1 MIRSLRLVWTHRPSR
16 AVALT
21 FSLVSVF
28 IGSWFAR
35 IPEVQAALGLS
46 EATLGLVLLGM
57 PLGTLAVMPLTG
69 WLVPR
74 WGAGPVTFGTSLVQ
88 GLPFLFLPLATSAG
102 SLAGLLFA
110 AGALNGALNV
120 AMNARANAVEEARGA
135 SILSTC
141 HGFFSLGGM
150 VGAGVGSGAAAL
162 SLPLGA
168 HFAILVVGAAA
179 VVGLHHRALTGGP
192 SRRAP
197 GPVVAVPPPALAGPA
212 ALLFCVL
219 LAEGAVSNWSAV
231 YLRKGLG
238 ASAGVAG
245 LGYAAFSGA
254 MALGRLHGDRLL
266 ERVATPRVVRT
277 GAAGAA
283 LGLGTGVLL
292 GHPAAGIAGFFV
304 QGLGFAVLVPVLF
317 RAAARTPGL
326 APGTSIAAVATAGYV
341 GLFTGPPLLGV
352 VADALSLSWAMGV
365 GAALAGLVA
374 LGAGPAL
381 RRAGAASRSDA
392 PPPTDAT
399 AT

>member
-16 AVALT
+16 AVALS
-21 FSLVSVF
+21 FGLVSLF

-35 IPEVQAALGLS
+35 IPEVQSALDLS

-74 WGAGPVTFGTSLVQ
+74 WGAGPVTFATSLAQ
-88 GLPFLFLPLATSAG
+88 GLPFLFLPFARSGL

-110 AGALNGALNV
+110 AGAANGALNV
-120 AMNARANAVEEARGA
+120 AMNTRAHAVEEARDV

-141 HGFFSLGGM
+141 HGFFSIGGM
-150 VGAGVGSGAAAL
+150 IGAGIGSGAPAL
-162 SLPLGA
+162 SLSLGG
-168 HFAILVVGAAA
+168 HFALLVATATA
-179 VVGLHHRALTGGP
+179 VVLSHRRALTAGP
-192 SRRAP
+192 TRRHP
-197 GPVVAVPPPALAGPA
+197 GPVFAVPPPALAGLA
-212 ALLFCVL
+212 VLLFCVL

-254 MALGRLHGDRLL
+254 MALGRLQGDRIL
-266 ERVATPRVVRT
+266 EQVPTPRVVRT
-277 GAAGAA
+277 GAALAA
-283 LGLGTGVLL
+283 VGLGGAVLL
-292 GHPAAGIAGFFV
+292 AHPAAGIAGFFV

-317 RAAARTPGL
+317 RAAARTSGL

-341 GLFTGPPLLGV
+341 GLFTGPPLLGF
-352 VADALSLSWAMGV
+352 VAEHLGLSWAIAV
-365 GAALAGLVA
+365 VAVLAGVVA
-374 LGAGPAL
+374 LTAGPVL
-381 RRAGAASRSDA
+381 RRPAAARPDR
-392 PPPTDAT
+392 
-399 AT
+399 

>member
-16 AVALT
+16 AAALS
-21 FSLVSVF
+21 FGLVSLF

-46 EATLGLVLLGM
+46 EAALGLVLLGM

-74 WGAGPVTFGTSLVQ
+74 WGAGPVTFATGLAQ
-88 GLPFLFLPLATSAG
+88 GLPFLFLPLARSAL

-110 AGALNGALNV
+110 AGAMNGALNV
-120 AMNARANAVEEARGA
+120 AMNTRANAVEEARDV

-141 HGFFSLGGM
+141 HGFFSIGGM
-150 VGAGVGSGAAAL
+150 IGAGVGSGAAAL
-162 SLPLGA
+162 SLSLGW
-168 HFAILVVGAAA
+168 HFAILVGTAVAIVLSHRGALLA
-179 VVGLHHRALTGGP
+179 GP
-192 SRRAP
+192 TRRRP
-197 GPVVAVPPPALAGPA
+197 GPVFAVPPPALAGLA

-245 LGYAAFSGA
+245 LGYAAFSAA
-254 MALGRLHGDRLL
+254 MALGRLHGDRIL
-266 ERVATPRVVRT
+266 ERFPTSRIVR
-277 GAAGAA
+277 AGATLA
-283 LGLGTGVLL
+283 AVGLGGAVLL
-292 GHPAAGIAGFFV
+292 AHPVAGIAGFFV

-317 RAAARTPGL
+317 RTAARTPGL

-341 GLFTGPPLLGV
+341 GLFTGPPLLGFI
-352 VADALSLSWAMGV
+352 AEHLGLSWAIAV
-365 GAALAGLVA
+365 VAALAGVVA
-374 LGAGPAL
+374 LAGGPTL
-381 RRAGAASRSDA
+381 RRPAAARPDR
-392 PPPTDAT
+392 
-399 AT
+399 